1 MPERLSAWEG
11 RYHKV
16 KIEYGQ
22 QIQEAFDL
30 EDEGRKAE
38 EPRNRAAWA
47 RMMAAETR
55 KQAMDRSKNVKQSN
69 GEAVPP
75 SAEKFIHDVL
85 TIPDLASVQASL
97 DRNRLLLQ
105 SGTDVAAMALDAA
118 LSIQANNSLEKMLAR
133 QLAAAHKA
141 AMDQLGQLA
150 CESNSRA
157 QVKRLNAAARCM
169 IVYQQGLLTPRKFR
183 RSGDQ
188 RICVQHIHMS
198 EGSQAVIGD
207 IVQGT
212 D

>member
-105 SGTDVAAMALDAA
+105 SGTDVRPWHSMRPLHSGQQQPREDVGA
-118 LSIQANNSLEKMLAR
+118 SIGCGA
-133 QLAAAHKA
+133 
-141 AMDQLGQLA
+141 
-150 CESNSRA
+150 
-157 QVKRLNAAARCM
+157 
-169 IVYQQGLLTPRKFR
+169 
-183 RSGDQ
+183 
-188 RICVQHIHMS
+188 
-198 EGSQAVIGD
+198 
-207 IVQGT
+207 
-212 D
+212 